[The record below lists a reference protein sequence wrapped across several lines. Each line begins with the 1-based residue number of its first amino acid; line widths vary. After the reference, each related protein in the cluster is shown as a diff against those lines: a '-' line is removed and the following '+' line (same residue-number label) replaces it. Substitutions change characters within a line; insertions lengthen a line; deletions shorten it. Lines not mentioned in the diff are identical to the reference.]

1 MIKTLRPFAH
11 VDYLLR
17 GRRASSIRTRITS
30 KSVVPSFTQC
40 SPTGQSVGPTFFF
53 YPIPPAR
60 PWTGPQGHTS
70 VTGYT
75 RAAGVPGRNLIG
87 CVPDR
92 NRIVYPVAIPPP
104 PSSPP
109 SHCPTEISSG
119 VCLTEIASCTLSQ
132 YRPRHHHPHLTA
144 PARKITCTS
153 SKRKRRAYNARRAAL
168 PLLTT
173 TASSRTLLFASGLN
187 YLDLK

>member
-17 GRRASSIRTRITS
+17 GRRASSIRTRVTS
-30 KSVVPSFTQC
+30 KASFLRLPSVPPLGKASAR
-40 SPTGQSVGPTFFF
+40 PFF

-75 RAAGVPGRNLIG
+75 RAAGVPGRNRSG
-87 CVPDR
+87 CVPGR
-92 NRIVYPVAIPPP
+92 NRCVYPVAIPPP

-109 SHCPTEISSG
+109 SHC
-119 VCLTEIASCTLSQ
+119 
-132 YRPRHHHPHLTA
+132 

-168 PLLTT
+168 PFINDNGIQPNTIIRKW
-173 TASSRTLLFASGLN
+173 AKLFRF
-187 YLDLK
+187 KVK